1 MIAYL
6 SGAMEYAQ
14 NEGANWRIMMKDWLK
29 VHLFHEVIDPVI
41 ESNKLVV
48 NYDAEDYRDWE
59 KTNPGKFKEFFRLL
73 IQQDLRAVI
82 GQSDYLIV
90 LWDKDVLKGGVTH
103 GDVTMG
109 YGVDKPIFLV
119 NTLPEEDLSAWI
131 SSCAAETFAYFD
143 ELKTVLLKRY
153 KKIK

>member
-1 MIAYL
+1 
-6 SGAMEYAQ
+6 
-14 NEGANWRIMMKDWLK
+14 MKDWLK
-29 VHLFHEVIDPVI
+29 VHLSHEVIDPVI

-103 GDVTMG
+103 GEVTMG

-119 NTLPEEDLSAWI
+119 NTLPEEDLSSGI

-153 KKIK
+153 RKTK

>member
-14 NEGANWRIMMKDWLK
+14 NEGADWRIVMKDWLK
-29 VHLFHEVIDPVI
+29 EHLSHEVIDPVM

-48 NYDAEDYRDWE
+48 HYDAKDYRDW
-59 KTNPGKFKEFFRLL
+59 KNTNPGKFKEFFRLL
-73 IQQDLRAVI
+73 IQQDLRAVM

-90 LWDKDVLKGGVTH
+90 LWDRGVLKGGGTH
-103 GDVTMG
+103 GEVTMG
-109 YGVDKPIFLV
+109 YWVDKPIFLV

-131 SSCAAETFAYFD
+131 SSCATETLASFD
-143 ELKTVLLKRY
+143 ELKAVLLKRY
-153 KKIK
+153 KETK

>member
-14 NEGANWRIMMKDWLK
+14 NEGADWRIVMKDWLK
-29 VHLFHEVIDPVI
+29 EHLSHEVIDPVM

-48 NYDAEDYRDWE
+48 HYDAKDYRDW
-59 KTNPGKFKEFFRLL
+59 KNTNPGKFKEFFRLL
-73 IQQDLRAVI
+73 IQQDLRAVM

-90 LWDKDVLKGGVTH
+90 LWDRGVLKGGGTH
-103 GDVTMG
+103 GEVTMA
-109 YGVDKPIFLV
+109 YWVDKPIFLV

-131 SSCAAETFAYFD
+131 PSCATETFASFD
-143 ELKTVLLKRY
+143 ELKAVLLKRY
-153 KKIK
+153 KETK

>member
-29 VHLFHEVIDPVI
+29 VHLSHEVIDPVL

-119 NTLPEEDLSAWI
+119 KTLPEEDLSAWI
-131 SSCAAETFAYFD
+131 SSCAAETFASFD

-153 KKIK
+153 RKTK